1 MVPLKVEELA
11 PVQCHFPQCCYH
23 VTVFLTHT
31 YSKNLDLT
39 RGTLLATLAEGWALL
54 HCVGVTPAGVRE
66 LSRAPSVVRGS
77 AARARAEAGHTALSS
92 VCTRRLA
99 LIQHHCAFP
108 VTALDA
114 ASGDKGVRAR
124 TVTLV
129 RHLVTSGPGSP
140 LGRKKDGP
148 AFRHWPRPRRVRS

>member
-1 MVPLKVEELA
+1 MVPLKVEDLA
-11 PVQCHFPQCCYH
+11 PVRCRFPQCCYR

-31 YSKNLDLT
+31 CSKNLDLT

-54 HCVGVTPAGVRE
+54 HCACVTPAGVRE
-66 LSRAPSVVRGS
+66 LSQAPSVVRGS

-92 VCTRRLA
+92 ACTRRLA

-108 VTALDA
+108 VTALDT
-114 ASGDKGVRAR
+114 ASGDRGVRAR

-129 RHLVTSGPGSP
+129 RHLVTSGAGKSS
-140 LGRKKDGP
+140 GP
-148 AFRHWPRPRRVRS
+148 AFHHWPRPRRVRS